1 MIHVYRIP
9 EKRSNGYC
17 FAGPV
22 PIAFGNVDWM
32 YDPEEGVRP
41 EELREFIQDK
51 RYYTEAPDGTRFLI
65 LCDKGP
71 EWTFQMV
78 KGSHP

>member
-17 FAGPV
+17 FGGPV
-22 PIAFGNVDWM
+22 PITFGSVDWM
-32 YDPEEGVRP
+32 PDPEDGMRP
-41 EELREFIQDK
+41 DELRKFLQRK
-51 RYYTEAPDGTRFLI
+51 GYYTGAPDGTRFLI

-71 EWTFQMV
+71 DWTFQMV
-78 KGSHP
+78 KGGEA